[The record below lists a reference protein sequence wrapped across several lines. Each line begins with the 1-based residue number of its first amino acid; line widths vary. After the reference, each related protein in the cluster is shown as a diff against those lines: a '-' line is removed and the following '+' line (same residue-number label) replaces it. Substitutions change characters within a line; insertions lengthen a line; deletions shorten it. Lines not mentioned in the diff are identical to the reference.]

1 MFIECGGDQNHP
13 RYSTLSDSRMS
24 TSSQGADSTP
34 SANSV
39 LSDSL
44 LVQSADSLPEATTA
58 ATGLPLGSSGS
69 TDDGDGDDGGGL
81 NGLSMPQKKN
91 ETMMR
96 PNSEAEWQARC
107 IELEL
112 ALQKFR
118 DQAHNI
124 RKLLRDKVSTISTKQ
139 EHIGIKIP

>member
-1 MFIECGGDQNHP
+1 MFIECGGDQNHA

-44 LVQSADSLPEATTA
+44 LVQSADSLPETTCTA
-58 ATGLPLGSSGS
+58 GTNLPLGSSGSSGS
-69 TDDGDGDDGGGL
+69 TDDGDGGLNGL
-81 NGLSMPQKKN
+81 NGLSSPQKKN

-124 RKLLRDKVSTISTKQ
+124 RKLLRDKVSTK
-139 EHIGIKIP
+139 

>member
-1 MFIECGGDQNHP
+1 MCMQLISESEDLINVAPPP
-13 RYSTLSDSRMS
+13 RYSTISDSHMS

-39 LSDSL
+39 LSESSL
-44 LVQSADSLPEATTA
+44 LLQSSGDTLPEVPPSEVSAEA
-58 ATGLPLGSSGS
+58 V
-69 TDDGDGDDGGGL
+69 
-81 NGLSMPQKKN
+81 
-91 ETMMR
+91 
-96 PNSEAEWQARC
+96 EAEAGVEASGQEDIEKKSETPEEADWQARC

-124 RKLLRDKVSTISTKQ
+124 RKLLRDKVRKMYD
-139 EHIGIKIP
+139 EGIWP

>member
-1 MFIECGGDQNHP
+1 
-13 RYSTLSDSRMS
+13 MS

-39 LSDSL
+39 LSDSIL
-44 LVQSADSLPEATTA
+44 LQSADSLPEANTSSPTS
-58 ATGLPLGSSGS
+58 ATVAPSSG
-69 TDDGDGDDGGGL
+69 L
-81 NGLSMPQKKN
+81 KKN
-91 ETMMR
+91 ETMIMLR
-96 PNSEAEWQARC
+96 PTSEAEWQARC

-124 RKLLRDKVSTISTKQ
+124 RKLLRDKVSKTRF
-139 EHIGIKIP
+139 

>member
-1 MFIECGGDQNHP
+1 MFIECGGDQTHP

-24 TSSQGADSTP
+24 TSSQGADTTP

-44 LVQSADSLPEATTA
+44 LVQSADSLPETTTA

-69 TDDGDGDDGGGL
+69 QDEDDGDGGGL
-81 NGLSMPQKKN
+81 NGLSSPQKKN
-91 ETMMR
+91 EAMMR

>member
-44 LVQSADSLPEATTA
+44 LVQSADSLPETTTA

-69 TDDGDGDDGGGL
+69 QDEDRHQLVFVLD
-81 NGLSMPQKKN
+81 P
-91 ETMMR
+91 
-96 PNSEAEWQARC
+96 
-107 IELEL
+107 
-112 ALQKFR
+112 ALISCWLHLFR
-118 DQAHNI
+118 
-124 RKLLRDKVSTISTKQ
+124 
-139 EHIGIKIP
+139 

>member
-1 MFIECGGDQNHP
+1 
-13 RYSTLSDSRMS
+13 MS

-39 LSDSL
+39 LSDSIL
-44 LVQSADSLPEATTA
+44 LQSADSLPEATTTA
-58 ATGLPLGSSGS
+58 AS
-69 TDDGDGDDGGGL
+69 GGL
-81 NGLSMPQKKN
+81 QKKN

-96 PNSEAEWQARC
+96 PTSEAEWQARC

-124 RKLLRDKVSTISTKQ
+124 RKLLRDKVRLLLIDIT
-139 EHIGIKIP
+139 

>member
-1 MFIECGGDQNHP
+1 
-13 RYSTLSDSRMS
+13 MS

-39 LSDSL
+39 LSDSIL
-44 LVQSADSLPEATTA
+44 LQSADSLPEANASSPTS
-58 ATGLPLGSSGS
+58 ATVAPQPSSG
-69 TDDGDGDDGGGL
+69 L
-81 NGLSMPQKKN
+81 KKN
-91 ETMMR
+91 ETMIMLR
-96 PNSEAEWQARC
+96 PTSEAEWQARC

-124 RKLLRDKVSTISTKQ
+124 RKLLRDKVSEQDFDLILYFNFSS
-139 EHIGIKIP
+139 I